1 MREPLLIGAA
11 LLTLALAGAPRADTA
26 GPQELCLDPRAA
38 NVPWITGSGE
48 RQPPGTI
55 YETRDPVG
63 RYLLDLPP
71 PVHWGVVERPKPKP
85 REPVE
90 IAPVP
95 LAGGLA
101 MLAGALVLGGFLT
114 RRKR

>member
-11 LLTLALAGAPRADTA
+11 LLILATAPRADTA

-38 NVPWITGSGE
+38 NIPWLTGYGE
-48 RQPPGTI
+48 HQPPGII
-55 YETRDPVG
+55 YDTRDPVS

-71 PVHWGVVERPKPKP
+71 VPWTTVTRPEPKA
-85 REPVE
+85 PVE

-101 MLAGALVLGGFLT
+101 MMAGALVLAAVVMG
-114 RRKR
+114 RKR

>member
-11 LLTLALAGAPRADTA
+11 LLVLATAPRADTA

-38 NVPWITGSGE
+38 NVPWLMGSGE

-55 YETRDPVG
+55 YDTRDPVS

-71 PVHWGVVERPKPKP
+71 VPWTTVTKPEPKPPEPKP
-85 REPVE
+85 PVE

-95 LAGGLA
+95 LMGGLA
-101 MLAGALVLGGFLT
+101 MMAGALVLGAVVLG
-114 RRKR
+114 RRR